1 MFFLFAIACKD
12 PFDIVTPKTI
22 TPIHGTNYLHLKQIS
37 VEEDSITKNYEV
49 KDIFVEI
56 DTTLKPERVWLR
68 IKLVKNGKNNQYDS
82 KFYIDTI
89 FAIVD
94 SLPIDGNLFQIITEL
109 SSSPMIKFH
118 LSRGMGIT
126 SDTTIYSL
134 TSFNITNLLL
144 TFIKEKKEVTAEML
158 SNIKDYKIWMEDRDT
173 FIIDEK
179 KFEKGDS
186 VWYEY
191 DTIKTNKKIEV
202 RRPESIKIR
211 TFLKFKYD

>member
-1 MFFLFAIACKD
+1 
-12 PFDIVTPKTI
+12 
-22 TPIHGTNYLHLKQIS
+22 
-37 VEEDSITKNYEV
+37 
-49 KDIFVEI
+49 
-56 DTTLKPERVWLR
+56 
-68 IKLVKNGKNNQYDS
+68 
-82 KFYIDTI
+82 
-89 FAIVD
+89 
-94 SLPIDGNLFQIITEL
+94 
-109 SSSPMIKFH
+109 MIKFH